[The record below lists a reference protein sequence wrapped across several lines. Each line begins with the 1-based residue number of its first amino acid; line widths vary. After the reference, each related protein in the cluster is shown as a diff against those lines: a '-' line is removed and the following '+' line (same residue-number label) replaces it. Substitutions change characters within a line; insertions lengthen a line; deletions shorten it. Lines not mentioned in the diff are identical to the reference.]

1 VGAAAREAR
10 EGLSYV
16 AAQPWLWATLGSAAL
31 ALLAFYGPL
40 EVVLPYRMKSEL
52 GMGAGTFG
60 AVLAAG
66 GLAQIGVA
74 LAIGQRGLPRR
85 HVTFM
90 YGCWALA
97 TTAIAL
103 YAFAT
108 QRWQL
113 MAITAA
119 AGALQG
125 VGNIIWG
132 TLMQTRVP
140 SELLGRVASV
150 DYLVSI
156 ALTPLS
162 FALAGPLA
170 EAFGTK
176 TVLLCAGVAGTLA
189 TIGFLLVPGVRDPE
203 RTVLA
208 PAPSPASTL
217 HD

>member
-1 VGAAAREAR
+1 V
-10 EGLSYV
+10 L
-16 AAQPWLWATLGSAAL
+16 
-31 ALLAFYGPL
+31 
-40 EVVLPYRMKSEL
+40 LPYRIKSEL

-74 LAIGQRGLPRR
+74 LAVGQRGLPRR

-90 YGCWALA
+90 YVTWASA
-97 TTAIAL
+97 TAAIAF

-113 MAITAA
+113 MAITAG
-119 AGALQG
+119 AGALTAAG
-125 VGNIIWG
+125 SIVWG
-132 TLMQTRVP
+132 TLIQSRVP
-140 SELLGRVASV
+140 GQLLGRVSSV

-170 EAFGTK
+170 VAFGTR
-176 TVLLCAGVAGTLA
+176 TIFLCAGVAGTLA
-189 TIGFLLVPGVRDPE
+189 TLGFLLIPGVRDPE
-203 RTVLA
+203 RSAEPLA
-208 PAPSPASTL
+208 ASSAAE
-217 HD
+217 